1 MKVLLC
7 FMVLLGVV
15 MPVCALPILTV
26 TEGRYEPNGDIRYF
40 IRISNWGFSDK
51 EGTTCGGQWDWNYRS
66 CNLQLVAFGANP
78 EIEYKFISW
87 QTPSSPSMITM
98 GQLLSK
104 LNAQGSFY
112 IPFEDS
118 IVVTKSLEIKCV
130 SLQVGTYANMRPVV
144 SCAPVKR
151 PPVRCDIGGVAAIDH
166 KTLSDIALDGAQAS
180 TQLSLKCMGDAD
192 VIIKAS
198 RTNAHGVSLR
208 GDSLYSE
215 VKINDKDATDGIIM
229 TVTNNLDFPIK
240 VSSTLKTRG
249 TVAPGPF
256 SGFSVITVAPY

>member
-1 MKVLLC
+1 MKVLLSL
-7 FMVLLGVV
+7 MVLLGGV

-51 EGTTCGGQWDWNYRS
+51 EGTTCGGEWDWNYRS
-66 CNLQLVAFGANP
+66 CNLVLVAFGAKP
-78 EIEYKFISW
+78 EVEYRFRSW
-87 QTPSSPSMITM
+87 VTPSSSSMITM
-98 GQLLSK
+98 GELLSK

-112 IPFEDS
+112 IPYESS
-118 IVVTKSLEIKCV
+118 IVVTQGLDIKCM
-130 SLQVGTYANMRPVV
+130 SLQVGSHSNMRPVT

-151 PPVRCDIGGVAAIDH
+151 PPVRCDIDGVAVIDH
-166 KTLSDIALDGAQAS
+166 KTLSDIALDGAQAT
-180 TQLSLKCMGDAD
+180 TQLSLKCMGDTD
-192 VIIKAS
+192 VIIKAT

-256 SGFSVITVAPY
+256 SGFSVITVEPY